1 MRLIILP
8 AIFAI
13 AFLAFSFNTAS
24 AEITSTYSAYDWETG
39 QTSLFYY
46 DSNYNEITDPVQI
59 VAYQYVQTTNPNA
72 DQSEILNLLQSGDL
86 IVNPETATYTFVAQ
100 NEYDYSVPPVPIVPA
115 TLKGIEAIP
124 DTQIAAQLF
133 GPHYTEE
140 VIQQIKAAAAGR
152 GVSDSQIMTAA
163 QQQLQAHQQKFG
175 SGYTES
181 SNEIDTAADIMVRL
195 GLPDIRQAP
204 GGQEA
209 RQQAIQA
216 AEERWRATQDDDGG
230 FFGGFFDSVASAF
243 SDAVDFIACAGQD
256 TIHAV
261 GLRENG
267 CGGGGGGDG
276 GGGAAFS
283 LIQPLP
289 PACPPGYT
297 GVPPYCAPTI
307 GQSCSYNGSVPW
319 GSGCSGSY
327 SGTVD
332 DGASVTVQNTA
343 SGYTG
348 SASFTC
354 SDGDWVGGSSS
365 CNAVSPAQDCS
376 YNGSV
381 SWGSGCSGSYSGTVH
396 SGESVTITSD
406 ASCRTGSTSFICSNG
421 NWITT
426 GSPTC
431 QASLIPLS
439 CLMGTA
445 TWSGWSA
452 CSGTCGGGSGTQTRT
467 CSTGNSADC
476 SGESSRTCT
485 NNTVCTTTTPDSN
498 NNDTGTGSTS
508 GDTDTTTTLAPTP
521 SCTPDTLCSGSDV
534 YSRSSSCVDTL
545 VESCD
550 YGCSGGQCDAPPP
563 ISFSSFSATNLSGP
577 FTATG
582 HLQMRPTLVRQGD
595 PTWLY
600 WNVNNARSC
609 TVSGTNSDSWSGRS
623 SGASGKTTSS
633 IQGQTTYT
641 LHCTSLPGATP
652 PSITESQVVNVV
664 PVFREK

>member
-1 MRLIILP
+1 MVSRTIPMRLIILP

-230 FFGGFFDSVASAF
+230 FFA
-243 SDAVDFIACAGQD
+243 
-256 TIHAV
+256 
-261 GLRENG
+261 
-267 CGGGGGGDG
+267 
-276 GGGAAFS
+276 
-283 LIQPLP
+283 
-289 PACPPGYT
+289 
-297 GVPPYCAPTI
+297 
-307 GQSCSYNGSVPW
+307 
-319 GSGCSGSY
+319 Y
-327 SGTVD
+327 S
-332 DGASVTVQNTA
+332 
-343 SGYTG
+343 
-348 SASFTC
+348 
-354 SDGDWVGGSSS
+354 
-365 CNAVSPAQDCS
+365 P
-376 YNGSV
+376 
-381 SWGSGCSGSYSGTVH
+381 
-396 SGESVTITSD
+396 
-406 ASCRTGSTSFICSNG
+406 
-421 NWITT
+421 
-426 GSPTC
+426 
-431 QASLIPLS
+431 
-439 CLMGTA
+439 
-445 TWSGWSA
+445 
-452 CSGTCGGGSGTQTRT
+452 
-467 CSTGNSADC
+467 
-476 SGESSRTCT
+476 
-485 NNTVCTTTTPDSN
+485 
-498 NNDTGTGSTS
+498 
-508 GDTDTTTTLAPTP
+508 
-521 SCTPDTLCSGSDV
+521 
-534 YSRSSSCVDTL
+534 SSSCVPTRLHRRASLLRSYNRAILFVQRQCSLGFRLFRL
-545 VESCD
+545 VQRH
-550 YGCSGGQCDAPPP
+550 GRRRR
-563 ISFSSFSATNLSGP
+563 LSHG
-577 FTATG
+577 AEHRLWIHRLG
-582 HLQMRPTLVRQGD
+582 LVHLFGRRLGWGKLIVQRGVAGARLFVQRECLMGLRLFRLVQR
-595 PTWLY
+595 
-600 WNVNNARSC
+600 
-609 TVSGTNSDSWSGRS
+609 
-623 SGASGKTTSS
+623 
-633 IQGQTTYT
+633 
-641 LHCTSLPGATP
+641 HCP
-652 PSITESQVVNVV
+652 Q
-664 PVFREK
+664 R

>member
-1 MRLIILP
+1 MVSRTIPMRLIILP

-276 GGGAAFS
+276 GGGSAFS

-289 PACPPGYT
+289 PARPPGYT
-297 GVPPYCAPTI
+297 GVPPYCAPTPP
-307 GQSCSYNGSVPW
+307 QHCSYNGSVP
-319 GSGCSGSY
+319 
-327 SGTVD
+327 
-332 DGASVTVQNTA
+332 
-343 SGYTG
+343 
-348 SASFTC
+348 
-354 SDGDWVGGSSS
+354 
-365 CNAVSPAQDCS
+365 
-376 YNGSV
+376 
-381 SWGSGCSGSYSGTVH
+381 WGSGCSGSYSGTVH